1 MALKEAVPAIDD
13 DARED
18 AIIAELIAGACAAM
32 AAFDDADQDTV
43 DDAVAALAW
52 AIYKP
57 ERARELAEVAVRDTG
72 LGNVEDKVVK
82 NRRKT
87 FGTLRDLLRE
97 SARTVGV
104 IEELPDRG
112 LVKYAKPVGVVA
124 AVCPSTNPAATPVNK
139 AMLAIKGRNAIIL
152 APSPAGRSATS
163 RVAEVMRA
171 ELARAGHPRD
181 LVQVLPQVSKALTQK
196 LMNASDLIVVTGSQ
210 DNVRRAYG
218 SGKPAI
224 GVGLGNAP
232 VIIDETADVADAAA
246 KIRLSKTFDNATSCS
261 SENAVIIVDSVYDAA
276 IAALEAEGGWLAGP
290 EEKRKIQ
297 DSLWADGKLNRNM
310 IAKDADVFAAM
321 ADLPEASGKARFFLV
336 EETGA
341 GPDHPFSGEKLSL
354 ALAVYRVG
362 DFDHAIETV
371 RKILAYQGAGHS
383 CGLHSTNEEN
393 MRRLAEELDVVRI
406 LVNQAHAIG
415 NGGAFDN
422 GLNFTLS
429 MGCGTWGGNSIT
441 ENLNYRNFINVTH
454 LSTVIPDET
463 PAEEE
468 LFGAYL
474 ARHSR

>member
-13 DARED
+13 DAREN
-18 AIIAELIAGACAAM
+18 AIIAELIAGARAAM
-32 AAFDDADQDTV
+32 AAFADADQDTV

-163 RVAEVMRA
+163 RVAEMMRA

-474 ARHSR
+474 ARHGR

>member
-18 AIIAELIAGACAAM
+18 AIIAELIAGARTAM
-32 AAFDDADQDTV
+32 AAFADADQDTV

-112 LVKYAKPVGVVA
+112 LVKYAKPVGVVT

-163 RVAEVMRA
+163 RVAEMMRA

-290 EEKRKIQ
+290 AEKRKIQ

-310 IAKDADVFAAM
+310 IAKDAGVFAAM
-321 ADLPEASGKARFFLV
+321 ADLPETSGRARFFLV

-362 DFDHAIETV
+362 NFDHAIETV

-393 MRRLAEELDVVRI
+393 MRRLAEELDVVRV

-474 ARHSR
+474 ARHGR

>member
-18 AIIAELIAGACAAM
+18 AIIAELIVGARAAM
-32 AAFDDADQDTV
+32 AAFADADQDTV

-139 AMLAIKGRNAIIL
+139 AMLAIKGRNAIVL

-163 RVAEVMRA
+163 RVAEMMRA

-181 LVQVLPQVSKALTQK
+181 LVQVLPRVSKALTQK

-218 SGKPAI
+218 SGRPAI

-290 EEKRKIQ
+290 EEKRRIQ
-297 DSLWADGKLNRNM
+297 DSLWVDGKLNRNM

-362 DFDHAIETV
+362 DFDRAIETV

-393 MRRLAEELDVVRI
+393 MRRLAEELDVVRV

-474 ARHSR
+474 ARHGR

>member
-1 MALKEAVPAIDD
+1 MALKEVAPAVDD

-18 AIIAELIAGACAAM
+18 AIIAELVADARAAM
-32 AAFDDADQDTV
+32 AAFADADQDAV
-43 DDAVAALAW
+43 NDAVTALAW
-52 AIYKP
+52 AIYRP
-57 ERARELAEVAVRDTG
+57 ERARELAEAAVRDTG

-139 AMLAIKGRNAIIL
+139 AMLAVKGRNAIIL

-163 RVAEVMRA
+163 RVAEMMRD
-171 ELARAGHPRD
+171 ELARAGHPED

-196 LMNASDLIVVTGSQ
+196 LMNAADLIVVTGSQ
-210 DNVRRAYG
+210 DNVRRAYS

-232 VIIDETADVADAAA
+232 VIIDETADVEDAAA

-261 SENAVIIVDSVYDAA
+261 SENAIVIVESVYDAA
-276 IAALEAEGGWLAGP
+276 IAALEAEGGYLAGP

-297 DSLWADGKLNRNM
+297 DSLWADGKLNRRM
-310 IAKDADVFAAM
+310 IAKDADVFAGM
-321 ADLPEASGKARFFLV
+321 ADLPEASRKARFFLV

-341 GPDHPFSGEKLSL
+341 GRDHPFSGEKLSL
-354 ALAVYRVG
+354 ALAIYRAR
-362 DFDHAIETV
+362 DFDHAIGTV

-383 CGLHSTNEEN
+383 CGLHSTSEEN
-393 MRRLAEELDVVRI
+393 MRRLAEELDVVRV

-468 LFGAYL
+468 LFGAYF
-474 ARHSR
+474 ARHGQ

>member
-1 MALKEAVPAIDD
+1 MALKEAAPAVDQN
-13 DARED
+13 AQED
-18 AIIAELIAGACAAM
+18 AIIAELIANGRAAM
-32 AAFDDADQDTV
+32 DAFADADQEAV
-43 DDAVAALAW
+43 NDAVTALAW

-57 ERARELAEVAVRDTG
+57 ERARELAETAVRDTG
-72 LGNVEDKVVK
+72 LGNVEDKITK

-97 SARTVGV
+97 DARTVGI

-112 LVKYAKPVGVVA
+112 LVKYAKPVGIIA

-139 AMLAIKGRNAIIL
+139 SMLAVKGRNAVVL
-152 APSPAGRSATS
+152 APSPAGLSATAG
-163 RVAEVMRA
+163 VAEMMRA
-171 ELARAGHPRD
+171 ELARAGHPKD
-181 LVQVLPQVSKALTQK
+181 LVQVLPRVSKSLTQK
-196 LMNASDLIVVTGSQ
+196 LMDASDLVVVTGSQ
-210 DNVRRAYG
+210 DNVRRAYS

-232 VIIDETADVADAAA
+232 VIIDETADFADAAA

-261 SENAVIIVDSVYDAA
+261 SENAIIIVDKAYDAA
-276 IAALEAEGGWLAGP
+276 IAALEAEGGYLADAD
-290 EEKRKIQ
+290 EKQKIQ
-297 DSLWADGKLNRNM
+297 DNLWVDGKLNRHV
-310 IAKDADVFAAM
+310 IAKDPDVFAEITG
-321 ADLPEASGKARFFLV
+321 LPEEAKKARFFLV

-341 GPDHPFSGEKLSL
+341 GKDYPFSGEKLSL
-354 ALAVYRVG
+354 ALTIYRAK
-362 DFDHAIETV
+362 DFDDAIEVV
-371 RKILAYQGAGHS
+371 RGILAYQGAGHS
-383 CGLHSTNEEN
+383 CGLHSTDSGR
-393 MRRLAEELDVVRI
+393 MRKLAEELDVVRV

-463 PAEEE
+463 PKEED
-468 LFGAYL
+468 LFGTYF
-474 ARHSR
+474 ARHGQ

>member
-13 DARED
+13 DAQED
-18 AIIAELIAGACAAM
+18 AIIAELIADARAAM
-32 AAFDDADQDTV
+32 AAFADADQDTV

-97 SARTVGV
+97 SAKTVGV

-139 AMLAIKGRNAIIL
+139 AMLAIKGRNAIVL

-163 RVAEVMRA
+163 RVAEMMRA

-218 SGKPAI
+218 SGRPAI

-297 DSLWADGKLNRNM
+297 DSLWVDGKLNRNM

-362 DFDHAIETV
+362 DFDRAIETV

-393 MRRLAEELDVVRI
+393 MRRLAEELDVVRV

-474 ARHSR
+474 ARHGR